1 MFLVRLCGS
10 LLLYKTVILQGD
22 LEEDIYPSQP
32 KGYIV
37 VGMED
42 KACKLK
48 KSLYNL
54 NQALRQWYE
63 IFDIFII
70 KEVRMMLMFAQGSLR
85 KDL

>member
-1 MFLVRLCGS
+1 MRLCGS

-37 VGMED
+37 AGMED

-63 IFDIFII
+63 RFDIFII